1 MSGVNNFE
9 VFNEDYQNL
18 TSDINYSANTARQGG
33 LVDGIADTLLHNKL
47 YRQTSVMTA
56 ALAAAMA
63 AKEIDMLDS
72 SLANLIISLGNL
84 QIESEV
90 DAKIAAAALN
100 VSAFMLTVLD
110 DATASAAL
118 TTLGVSTFIKLLLDD
133 ADAAAARI
141 TLGVENF
148 LSLATTGYY
157 MYPGGLIVQWGIT
170 GSIAGNG
177 GSSGTITFPIAFPS
191 LAVFCTMI
199 GTAPATVGNNT
210 NLTLATLTATNFSFL
225 NSYINTMIFV
235 WFAVGY

>member
-1 MSGVNNFE
+1 MSGANNFQ
-9 VFNEDYQNL
+9 VFNEDYTNIM
-18 TSDINYSANTARQGG
+18 SDVDYTASTTRQEGVVSG
-33 LVDGIADTLLHNKL
+33 PAVSILHNKM
-47 YRQTSVMTA
+47 YRQTTVMIA

-191 LAVFCTMI
+191 VAVFCTMI

-210 NLTLATLTATNFSFL
+210 NLTLATLTAANFSFL

>member
-110 DATASAAL
+110 DETASAAL

-133 ADAAAARI
+133 ADAAAARA
-141 TLGVENF
+141 TLG
-148 LSLATTGYY
+148 LGMSMSLATTGYY
-157 MYPGGLIVQWGIT
+157 AFPGGLIVQWGIT

-225 NSYINTMIFV
+225 NSYINAMVFV